1 VVFTN
6 VENLYTVVFLYT
18 SKGKKPLADPNY
30 ETMYNDLVAAL
41 SASGMD
47 VSSLT
52 KGDETTIY
60 RSADDVIKLAN
71 WLKEQQATA
80 SGTTVLRTVAYPIRD
95 TV

>member
-1 VVFTN
+1 MNFTTLRITALN
-6 VENLYTVVFLYT
+6 A
-18 SKGKKPLADPNY
+18 KGKNLLADPNY

-52 KGDETTIY
+52 KGDETTVY
-60 RSADDVIKLAN
+60 RSADDLIKLAD
-71 WLKEQQATA
+71 WLKERQNAA
-80 SGTTVLRTVAYPIRD
+80 SGNTVLRTVAYPIRD